1 MLLNYSTK
9 VANIFVSII
18 LLMFSFSTQVTA
30 QSINMTDGGNSTV
43 CSGTFFDPGGTGNYS
58 GGKGTITHTICSDSP
73 GYILQVDFSSFSL
86 WSNGC
91 ISGRSIDRVRIY
103 DGPSSS
109 SPLIANFKENEGLY
123 KIVHGVS
130 GCLTFVFT
138 RESGSGWCA
147 SNKGESGWVADISCI
162 DELPPS
168 GENCFEAIPFCSD
181 QSYKFPNATSG
192 TAPSGPNYGC
202 LSSRPA
208 PIWYY
213 MKIAESGPMQL
224 SLGQKN
230 YSGSGKDID
239 FAMWGPFTD
248 LPIGCNQVMGGGV
261 APLQCSYSSS
271 ATETIG
277 LGMTGGTGG
286 GQSTPPNA
294 QAGEYYILLLTNYSE
309 DPGFIS
315 LEQTGGTGATDCSII
330 SPCSIQNFV
339 ADVSACDNDLYSV
352 DGTIEV
358 DNAPDNGDLIV
369 EDCNG
374 NQTIVASA
382 PFTSTTYNYTL
393 SNLDANGAACDVEV
407 YFTDE
412 TSCSQ
417 TINYTAPACP
427 ASCNFDLI
435 DITIQPC
442 NGANQFDITGTVEF
456 TNPPIVG
463 TLTIADCNGNSVTF
477 NAPFTSPQSF
487 TISDIDADGAS
498 CNLSASF
505 SADPSC
511 NIDIDYNNVADCS
524 CNAQI
529 GTFTVST
536 TGTQSGNDIT
546 LCEGQEF
553 TFVANGDYTPAD
565 DISEPTVTYDPGIW
579 WAVYTCPPT
588 IGLTPAAGVDINTDP
603 CLLTFIPSG
612 SITDVND
619 MSFINSFPPGTFTDN
634 IVYFVPITIYSGQDA
649 LYSLTSTGIPCY
661 DMGEVY
667 AVQYLPEII
676 INETTDCQAGTVS
689 VTISGSSPEING
701 TNFTGTAT
709 NLSPSTASFD
719 NSSVANNGTIVV
731 SGLQDGDNYSF
742 DIVDEFGCDVNISG
756 VFQGISASDF
766 TYSKSEYCQD
776 ESNPTPTITGE
787 TGGTFTV
794 SPSGLSINSSTGGI
808 NLNSSTAGT
817 YTVSY
822 ASPGAPCNSTSTFEI
837 TVNPVPSLSV
847 PTVMCEDGDVQ
858 TITATPINGSWSS
871 NDHTVATVDA
881 NGLVTSV
888 GPGTVVIYYEVN
900 GCTEEVSIEVE
911 PKVVPTFTQI
921 ADFCEGSPAPTL
933 PTTSNNGI
941 EGTWSPAIVNS
952 NVGSTIYTFSP
963 NAGLCA
969 NQETMEITVNPLP
982 IPSIDAINPLCE
994 NENEVNLVGNPS
1006 GGTFSGTGVSNGNFN
1021 PAIAGVGTHTI
1032 TYDYE
1037 DGNQCSASTTIQI
1050 VVNSAP
1056 TFSFS
1061 SSDPTCGDSD
1071 GSITIS
1077 GLDPS

>member
-352 DGTIEV
+352 DGIIEV
-358 DNAPDNGDLIV
+358 KNAPESGDLIV

-374 NQTIVASA
+374 NKTTVASA

-442 NGANQFDITGTVEF
+442 NGTNQFDITGTVEF

-536 TGTQSGNDIT
+536 TGTQSGNDIV
-546 LCEGQEF
+546 LCDGQEF
-553 TFVANGDYTPAD
+553 SFVTNGDYTPPAD
-565 DISEPTVTYDPGIW
+565 VSNPTINYDPGIW
-579 WAVYTCPPT
+579 WAVYSCPPT
-588 IGLTPAAGVDINTDP
+588 VGLSPAPGVDINTDP
-603 CLLTFIPSG
+603 CLVTFLNIENVAD
-612 SITDVND
+612 IND

-634 IVYFVPITIYSGQDA
+634 IVYFVPITMYNITDGYYSA
-649 LYSLTSTGIPCY
+649 TTTGTPCY
-661 DMGEVY
+661 AMGAPY
-667 AVQYLPEII
+667 SVQYLPEII
-676 INETTDCQAGTVS
+676 VNETSDCHAGTVS
-689 VTISGSSPEING
+689 VTISGSSPELNG

-709 NLSPSTASFD
+709 NLSPPTASFD
-719 NSSVANNGTIVV
+719 NNSVANNGTIVV

-742 DIVDEFGCDVNISG
+742 DIVDEFDCAVNISG
-756 VFQGISASDF
+756 VFQGVSASDF
-766 TYSKSEYCQD
+766 SYPKTEYCID
-776 ESNPTPTITGE
+776 ESNPTPVITGVS
-787 TGGTFTV
+787 GGAFTV
-794 SPSGLSINSSTGGI
+794 APTGLSINAGTGLVNLASSTPGDYVV
-808 NLNSSTAGT
+808 T
-817 YTVSY
+817 YTST
-822 ASPGAPCNSTSTFEI
+822 GAPCNSTSTFDI
-837 TVNPVPSLSV
+837 TVNPVPAFTLS
-847 PTVMCEDGDVQ
+847 Q
-858 TITATPINGSWSS
+858 T
-871 NDHTVATVDA
+871 
-881 NGLVTSV
+881 
-888 GPGTVVIYYEVN
+888 
-900 GCTEEVSIEVE
+900 
-911 PKVVPTFTQI
+911 
-921 ADFCEGSPAPTL
+921 
-933 PTTSNNGI
+933 
-941 EGTWSPAIVNS
+941 
-952 NVGSTIYTFSP
+952 
-963 NAGLCA
+963 
-969 NQETMEITVNPLP
+969 
-982 IPSIDAINPLCE
+982 
-994 NENEVNLVGNPS
+994 
-1006 GGTFSGTGVSNGNFN
+1006 
-1021 PAIAGVGTHTI
+1021 
-1032 TYDYE
+1032 
-1037 DGNQCSASTTIQI
+1037 
-1050 VVNSAP
+1050 
-1056 TFSFS
+1056 
-1061 SSDPTCGDSD
+1061 DPTCGSND

-1077 GLDPS
+1077 GLRSSVSFDLNYNFNGTPVGVQNYSSNAAGSIVINNLGQGSYTNFTIVNNEGCSYTNPNAVNLNDIGGPTVTAPADIDICIGESVTITALNPDGATITWNNGISDGVAFTPTEIGRASCRERV